1 VSAIVELETQDV
13 RFPTSARRDGSDA
26 MNPFP
31 DYSAA
36 YLIVRTDAGEEGHAL
51 VFTVG
56 RGNDVQTSAVKALE
70 PLVVGRDVD
79 DVLADIGAFGR
90 SLSGDSQLR
99 WLGPE
104 KGVIH
109 MAVGAVVNAMWDLR
123 AVRESKPLWQVLADL
138 SPEETLGLVDFR
150 YLRDALTERDALD
163 ILHRARAGR
172 AEREAEL
179 LAHGYPAYTTTPG
192 WLGYDDEKLARLSKE
207 AAAEGF
213 SMIKL
218 KVGAN
223 VADDIRRLHVAR
235 EAVGAEVPIALDAN
249 QIWGVP
255 DAIEWMGHLA
265 PFDPYWIEEP
275 TSPDEVLGHAR
286 IREAIAPIR
295 VATGEH
301 VQNPVVFKQMLQAG
315 ALDVVQIDACRVGG
329 VNDNVAILLL
339 AAKFGVPVCPHAG
352 GVGLCEMVQ
361 HLAMFDL
368 LAVSGRSDQRMI
380 EYVDHLHEHF
390 VDPVVIREGRYA
402 TPRRPGAGARM
413 LPSALERFR
422 FPDGPAWAGHVATHP
437 LPDPT
442 SP

>member
-1 VSAIVELETQDV
+1 VSTIVEFDTRDV
-13 RFPTSARRDGSDA
+13 RFPTSLQRDGSDA

-36 YLIVRTDAGEEGHAL
+36 YLIVRTDTGEEGHAL

-79 DVLADIGAFGR
+79 DVLADIGALGR

-109 MAVGAVVNAMWDLR
+109 MAVGAVVNAVWDLR
-123 AVRESKPLWQVLADL
+123 AVREGKPLWQVLADL
-138 SPEETLGLVDFR
+138 TPEEILGLVDFR
-150 YLRDALTERDALD
+150 YLRDALTEQEALD
-163 ILHRARAGR
+163 ILHRAKVGR
-172 AEREAEL
+172 AAREAEL
-179 LAHGYPAYTTTPG
+179 LARGYLAYTTTPG
-192 WLGYDDEKLARLSKE
+192 WLGYDEEKLARLSKE
-207 AAAEGF
+207 AVAEGF

-218 KVGAN
+218 KVGGN
-223 VADDIRRLHVAR
+223 LQDDVRRLSVAR
-235 EAVGAEVPIALDAN
+235 DAVGADLPIALDAN

-255 DAIEWMGHLA
+255 DAIDWMGHLA

-275 TSPDEVLGHAR
+275 TSPDEILGHAR
-286 IREAIAPIR
+286 IRRAIAPIR

-301 VQNPVVFKQMLQAG
+301 VHNPVVFKQMLQAG

-339 AAKFGVPVCPHAG
+339 AAKFDVPVCPHAG

-390 VDPVVIREGRYA
+390 VDPVVIREGRYLA
-402 TPRRPGAGARM
+402 PRRPGAGARM
-413 LPSALERFR
+413 LPSALERFS
-422 FPDGPAWAGHVATHP
+422 FPGGPAWAGPHQDAP
-437 LPDPT
+437 GP
-442 SP
+442 